1 MSNICPC
8 CNQTIRKPRALK
20 AAAPVVVDTAAMSN
34 AELFAHYKRTSP
46 LGDVE
51 FFIRTANGSP
61 AVMAR
66 AESLRADI
74 VSGAVKARGDI
85 LSRLSAIQDAWRRED
100 YDRIVL
106 APQRRIV
113 RKLAQ
118 SRARRIRIASL
129 KTAPAVVELMTF
141 DEAVEALAD
150 SIVVVDDDAAA

>member
-8 CNQTIRKPRALK
+8 CNQTIRKPRASK
-20 AAAPVVVDTAAMSN
+20 ATAPVVVVDTAAMSN
-34 AELFAHYKRTSP
+34 AELFAYYKKTSP

-61 AVMAR
+61 DVMSR
-66 AESLRADI
+66 AESLRSDI
-74 VSGAVKARGDI
+74 VSGAVKVRGDI
-85 LSRLSAIQDAWRRED
+85 LSRLSALQDTWRRED

-118 SRARRIRIASL
+118 SHARLARIASL

-141 DEAVEALAD
+141 DEAIEALAS
-150 SIVVVDDDAAA
+150 SIVVVDDAAA